1 MDTARCRA
9 AKTRMELEELLTK
22 AKALPSIPRVV
33 SEVMAELNQ
42 EDPDPR
48 KIAESVATDP
58 GLTAR
63 MLKLANSAFF
73 GLTRK
78 IDSVHDAISI
88 LGFNHL
94 RTLVQAVAL
103 SSSFKT
109 VPGVNLEQFWRYSL
123 NTAKICRPL
132 ARSLKLPEG
141 AAFTAGLVHAVG
153 DLVMHIGMPDVV
165 ARIDWTVSPFDM
177 KRAEAERTVLG
188 YTYADVS
195 AAFAAKWDFPEA
207 IVTALKHQLMPFEGD
222 TYEPLAGVVHMA
234 SWRARAQEINM
245 DRDAMAATFPDVVAI
260 LLGLSLEMVL
270 DKDPTEWASAGELS
284 AFLS

>member
-1 MDTARCRA
+1 
-9 AKTRMELEELLTK
+9 MELEELLTK

-33 SEVMAELNQ
+33 SEVMTELNQ
-42 EDPDPR
+42 DDPDPR
-48 KIAESVATDP
+48 KISEAVATDP

-78 IDSVHDAISI
+78 IDSVPEAIAV
-88 LGFNHL
+88 LGFNHV

-103 SSSFKT
+103 GSSFKT

-123 NTAKICRPL
+123 NTAKICRTL
-132 ARSLKLPEG
+132 AKSMKLPDG

-165 ARIDWTVSPFDM
+165 ARIDWTVSPFDL
-177 KRAEAERTVLG
+177 KRAEVEKSALG

-195 AAFAAKWDFPEA
+195 AAFAARWDFPEA
-207 IVTALKHQLMPFEGD
+207 IVTALRHQLVPFEGD
-222 TYEPLAGVVHMA
+222 IYEPMAGVVHMA
-234 SWRARAQEINM
+234 AWRARAQEINL
-245 DRDAMAATFPDVVAI
+245 DRSGLAATFPDVVAI
-260 LLGLSLEMVL
+260 LLGLDLEMVL
-270 DKDPTEWASAGELS
+270 DKDPSEWTSAGELS
-284 AFLS
+284 AFLH

>member
-1 MDTARCRA
+1 
-9 AKTRMELEELLTK
+9 MELEELLTK

-33 SEVMAELNQ
+33 SEVMTELNR

-48 KIAESVATDP
+48 KISESVGTDP

-88 LGFNHL
+88 LGFNHV

-123 NTAKICRPL
+123 NTAKISRTL
-132 ARSLKLPEG
+132 ARSMKMADG
-141 AAFTAGLVHAVG
+141 AAFTAGLTHAVG
-153 DLVMHIGMPDVV
+153 DLVMHIGMPDLI
-165 ARIDWTVSPFDM
+165 ARIDWSVSPFDM
-177 KRAEAERTVLG
+177 KRAEAEKAALG
-188 YTYADVS
+188 YTYADVG

-207 IVTALKHQLMPFEGD
+207 IVTALKHQLLPFEGD
-222 TYEPLAGVVHMA
+222 IYEPLAGVVHMA
-234 SWRARAQEINM
+234 SWRARAQEINL
-245 DRDAMAATFPDVVAI
+245 DREGLRATFPDVVAI
-260 LLGLSLEMVL
+260 LLGLDLDMVL
-270 DKDPTEWASAGELS
+270 DKDPSEWTSTGELS
-284 AFLS
+284 AFLA